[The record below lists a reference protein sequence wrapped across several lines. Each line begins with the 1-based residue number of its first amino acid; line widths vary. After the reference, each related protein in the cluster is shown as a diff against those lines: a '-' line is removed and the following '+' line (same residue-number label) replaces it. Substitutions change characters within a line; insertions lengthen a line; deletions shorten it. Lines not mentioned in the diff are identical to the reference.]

1 MTTIDNISFFSK
13 YMTKNNVKKFISS
26 LENYS
31 KEYAELNETPFLFDS
46 ILDTKVDEFK
56 ELFSKNDFLKNQIKS
71 KKFNIEDLCNMPPE
85 SLDPELYSNIINK
98 KKLEEFRKNN
108 QATSDAFTCRK
119 CKCKKSVIS
128 EKQTRAG
135 DEPATIF
142 ITCTECGYCFTM

>member
-1 MTTIDNISFFSK
+1 MTTIDNNSFFSK

-46 ILDTKVDEFK
+46 ILDTKIDEFK

-71 KKFNIEDLCNMPPE
+71 KKFNVEDLCNMPPE
-85 SLDPELYSNIINK
+85 TLDPELYSNIINK

>member
-1 MTTIDNISFFSK
+1 MTTIDNNSFFSK

-46 ILDTKVDEFK
+46 ILDTKIDEFK

-71 KKFNIEDLCNMPPE
+71 KKFHVEDLCNMPPE
-85 SLDPELYSNIINK
+85 TLDPELYSNIINK